1 MENYVERIVLKEE
14 RYLNNGSITLKAKVT
29 VT

>member
-14 RYLNNGSITLKAKVT
+14 RYLNNGQITLKAKVT